1 MNIPYTT
8 HIKEKYV
15 MWYKVNELSRDGLNK
30 SQISRKLGIDRGTVR
45 QYLSMGEDEFLS
57 SSICQREYSHKLDSY
72 ESFIVDLLS
81 RYSGYSSR
89 QIEDRLKERYGK
101 ELKDVCSKTVFNY
114 VAHLRLK
121 HGIPKGE
128 EKPPRPYEKQAELPF
143 GEWGQADFGES
154 WMDRGDGGRQ
164 KVYFF
169 VLVLSRSRYKYVH
182 FRTRP
187 FNSAATV
194 YAHELAFEYF
204 GGMPQ
209 KILYDQDKVLLHDEN
224 LGDLLLTRVFGAFAA
239 QQHFQAVFCR
249 KSDPESKGKVE
260 NVVKYVKGNFLRGRL
275 FEGCEKLNADCLS
288 WLGRTGNG
296 SLHHG
301 IFRIPADVFQQEKP
315 HLRPYYGT
323 PVAPKEELRRYRVR
337 KDNTVCYRCSFYTVP
352 SGTYKDATTQV
363 EAEEVDGRLLMYSVE
378 TGKQI
383 ASHAVCQEKGQLV
396 SDPAHKPLRGADV
409 PQKEQQITDR
419 VGDGE
424 TVSLFLADLAA
435 DKPRYYRKN
444 LQHIIRAMDDYTP
457 DTLREAML
465 TCIDRRVYNARVLM
479 EVAESIRRRKGEP
492 PRVAVSRAADPQTA
506 HCDPAAIQPQKAD
519 ISTYSKYFN

>member
-1 MNIPYTT
+1 M
-8 HIKEKYV
+8 
-15 MWYKVNELSRDGLNK
+15 
-30 SQISRKLGIDRGTVR
+30 
-45 QYLSMGEDEFLS
+45 
-57 SSICQREYSHKLDSY
+57 C
-72 ESFIVDLLS
+72 
-81 RYSGYSSR
+81 
-89 QIEDRLKERYGK
+89 
-101 ELKDVCSKTVFNY
+101 
-114 VAHLRLK
+114 
-121 HGIPKGE
+121 
-128 EKPPRPYEKQAELPF
+128 
-143 GEWGQADFGES
+143 
-154 WMDRGDGGRQ
+154 
-164 KVYFF
+164 
-169 VLVLSRSRYKYVH
+169 
-182 FRTRP
+182 
-187 FNSAATV
+187 
-194 YAHELAFEYF
+194 
-204 GGMPQ
+204 
-209 KILYDQDKVLLHDEN
+209 
-224 LGDLLLTRVFGAFAA
+224 
-239 QQHFQAVFCR
+239 
-249 KSDPESKGKVE
+249 
-260 NVVKYVKGNFLRGRL
+260 
-275 FEGCEKLNADCLS
+275 EG
-288 WLGRTGNG
+288 
-296 SLHHG
+296 
-301 IFRIPADVFQQEKP
+301 
-315 HLRPYYGT
+315 
-323 PVAPKEELRRYRVR
+323 
-337 KDNTVCYRCSFYTVP
+337 DNTVCYRCSFYTVP

-492 PRVAVSRAADPQTA
+492 PRVAVSRAADPQAA